1 MCLGPFRPEDT
12 NRLYYFLTPS
22 GTMFFCRSDH
32 FDTPTEGS
40 TVDYFPYSDKERLE
54 YVEVNTWVKHIE
66 PTQS

>member
-1 MCLGPFRPEDT
+1 
-12 NRLYYFLTPS
+12 
-22 GTMFFCRSDH
+22 MFFCRSDH